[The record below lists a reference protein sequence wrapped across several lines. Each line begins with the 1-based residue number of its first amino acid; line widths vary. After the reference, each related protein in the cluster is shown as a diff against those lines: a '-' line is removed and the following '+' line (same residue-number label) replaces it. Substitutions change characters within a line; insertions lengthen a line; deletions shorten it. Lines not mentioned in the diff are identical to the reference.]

1 MITYCS
7 LTRSSVLRPG
17 LGDGGVQ
24 VALVNE
30 SEALRE
36 VRFGPGVQACSVRAA
51 PPLPCVV
58 PANSNLTTLVGTK

>member
-36 VRFGPGVQACSVRAA
+36 VRFGPGVQACSVRAPA
-51 PPLPCVV
+51 LPHSHVL
-58 PANSNLTTLVGTK
+58 SQRTLT